1 MINNQQYL
9 SQEESMA
16 VEMAL
21 LTSQEKFLTRL
32 TISSL
37 RLLKVIAEDLQMD
50 INDLTPQQIIAWM
63 EKDSKVRREEGI
75 EKAVLKWE

>member
-1 MINNQQYL
+1 MIDNQQYL

-37 RLLKVIAEDLQMD
+37 RLLKVMADDLQ
-50 INDLTPQQIIAWM
+50 IEVNDLTPQQIISWM
-63 EKDSKVRREEGI
+63 ENDSQVRREEGL
-75 EKAVLKWE
+75 EKATLKWE

>member
-1 MINNQQYL
+1 MIDNEQFL
-9 SQEESMA
+9 TKEESME

-37 RLLKVIAEDLQMD
+37 RLLQVIAQDLGVGVD
-50 INDLTPQQIIAWM
+50 SLSTQQIIQWM
-63 EKDSKVRREEGI
+63 EKDSKTRKEEGI
-75 EKAVLKWE
+75 EQAVLKW

>member
-1 MINNQQYL
+1 MIDNQQYL

-37 RLLKVIAEDLQMD
+37 RLLQQIAEDLD
-50 INDLTPQQIIAWM
+50 ISVDELTPQQIITWM
-63 EKDSKVRREEGI
+63 EKDSKTRREEGI
-75 EKAVLKWE
+75 DKAVLKWE

>member
-1 MINNQQYL
+1 MINDQQYL
-9 SQEESMA
+9 SQEESME

-37 RLLKVIAEDLQMD
+37 RLLKIIAADLQVE
-50 INDLTPQQIIAWM
+50 ISQLTPQQIITWM
-63 EKDSKVRREEGI
+63 EKDSKIRREEGI
-75 EKAVLKWE
+75 DKAVLKWE

>member
-1 MINNQQYL
+1 MINDQQYL
-9 SQEESMA
+9 SQEESMK

-37 RLLKVIAEDLQMD
+37 RLLKIIAADLQVE
-50 INDLTPQQIIAWM
+50 ISDLTPQQIIIWM
-63 EKDSKVRREEGI
+63 EKDSKIRQEEGI
-75 EKAVLKWE
+75 DKAVLKWE

>member
-1 MINNQQYL
+1 VIDNEQFL
-9 SQEESMA
+9 TKEESME

-37 RLLKVIAEDLQMD
+37 RLLQVIAQDLGVGVD
-50 INDLTPQQIIAWM
+50 SLSAQQIIQWM
-63 EKDSKVRREEGI
+63 EKDSKTRKEKGI
-75 EKAVLKWE
+75 EQAVLKW

>member
-21 LTSQEKFLTRL
+21 LTSQETFLTRL
-32 TISSL
+32 TVSSL
-37 RLLKVIAEDLQMD
+37 RLLKVIADDLHIE

>member
-1 MINNQQYL
+1 MINNEKFL
-9 SQEESMA
+9 TKEESME

-37 RLLKVIAEDLQMD
+37 RLLQVIAQDLE
-50 INDLTPQQIIAWM
+50 ISIENLTSQQIVAWM
-63 EKDSKVRREEGI
+63 EKDSKTRKEEGI

>member
-1 MINNQQYL
+1 VINNEQFL
-9 SQEESMA
+9 TKEESME

-37 RLLKVIAEDLQMD
+37 RLLQVIAQDLGVSVD
-50 INDLTPQQIIAWM
+50 SLTSQQITQWM
-63 EKDSKVRREEGI
+63 EKDSKTRKEKGI

>member
-32 TISSL
+32 TVSSL
-37 RLLKVIAEDLQMD
+37 RSLKVIADDLHIE

>member
-1 MINNQQYL
+1 MINDQQYL

-16 VEMAL
+16 IEMAL

-37 RLLKVIAEDLQMD
+37 RLLKIIAEDLQVE
-50 INDLTPQQIIAWM
+50 ISNLTPQEIITWM
-63 EKDSKVRREEGI
+63 EKDSKIRREEGI
-75 EKAVLKWE
+75 DKAVLKWE